1 MDINQ
6 QKEQFSLAYIK
17 AVSSVAGFSLHK
29 PSVDDDSVDIVFAQT
44 GGNGTIRSPRIDAQ
58 LKCTSRDVIREN
70 WIKFTLSLKNYNDLR
85 PENVLVPRILVVVI
99 VPSEIDNWLEQS
111 PEKLSMHHCGYW
123 TSLRGLPETEN
134 ETSVNINIPL
144 DQVFSVNAIQTIMNR
159 VEEGG
164 LP

>member
-1 MDINQ
+1 M
-6 QKEQFSLAYIK
+6 Y
-17 AVSSVAGFSLHK
+17 
-29 PSVDDDSVDIVFAQT
+29 
-44 GGNGTIRSPRIDAQ
+44 
-58 LKCTSRDVIREN
+58 
-70 WIKFTLSLKNYNDLR
+70 
-85 PENVLVPRILVVVI
+85 
-99 VPSEIDNWLEQS
+99 
-111 PEKLSMHHCGYW
+111 HCGYW

>member
-29 PSVDDDSVDIVFAQT
+29 PSVDDDSVDIVLAQT

-58 LKCTSRDVIREN
+58 LKCTSKDVIREN
-70 WIKFTLSLKNYNDLR
+70 YIKFTLSLKNYNDLR

-99 VPSEIDNWLEQS
+99 VPSEIDNWHE
-111 PEKLSMHHCGYW
+111 
-123 TSLRGLPETEN
+123 
-134 ETSVNINIPL
+134 
-144 DQVFSVNAIQTIMNR
+144 
-159 VEEGG
+159 
-164 LP
+164 